1 MIIMIIIMM
10 IMEIIILAPPG
21 TTLTFLNDI
30 RVVYARLTYGNG
42 TILLQKLLR
51 NITKQEYYVLKT

>member
-1 MIIMIIIMM
+1 MM